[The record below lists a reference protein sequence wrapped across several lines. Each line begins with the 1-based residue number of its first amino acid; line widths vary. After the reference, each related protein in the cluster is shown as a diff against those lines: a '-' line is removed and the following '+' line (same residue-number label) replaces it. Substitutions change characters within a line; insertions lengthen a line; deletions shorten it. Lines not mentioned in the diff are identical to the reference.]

1 MSEGQAHLCL
11 GLYDDIEV
19 AERDYES
26 LKVLHSSG
34 RVAAYDAAVVFK
46 DKDGKVAIQDR
57 SKKTATATWTGVGVG
72 AFVGLLFPPAIVA
85 TTLVGGVTGAL
96 VGKARAGLSKAE
108 VEELGRALTDNEVAL
123 VVVGD
128 AELPDRLEQVL
139 PNATHR
145 LAQEVDLDQDD
156 FARALHDDAEK
167 A

>member
-11 GLYDDIEV
+11 GLYDDIEI
-19 AERDYES
+19 AERDYQS

-46 DKDGKVAIQDR
+46 DADGKVAIQDR
-57 SKKTATATWTGVGVG
+57 SHKEATATWTGVGIG

-96 VGKARAGLSKAE
+96 VGKARAGLSKRE
-108 VEELGRALTDNEVAL
+108 VEELGRALLDNEVAL

-128 AELPDRLEQVL
+128 EELPDRVEQVL
-139 PNATHR
+139 PNAKHR
-145 LAQEVDLDQDD
+145 LAQEVDLDRDE
-156 FARALHDDAEK
+156 FAKALHDEAERT
-167 A
+167 